1 MGKLLS
7 MTGYGS
13 AKGSVEGQEITVELK
28 SVNNRYLDCSVRLP
42 RNFLFAEDT
51 VKQTVSAGV
60 SRGKVDVFVSAQASQ
75 DSGTVVSVN
84 EELARGYRDAVAHI
98 AEALG
103 LESGL
108 NAFSLARFPDV
119 LTVERRELDK
129 DKAAAA
135 LSEITAKAVEEF
147 NAMREREGERLRRDM
162 LGKLETIEGLVS
174 VVEERSPQTVKEYRE
189 RLEARLRDILADR
202 SLDEQRVIT
211 EAAIF
216 ADRTAVDEETVRLRS
231 HIAQFRT
238 MLEEGSP
245 IGRKMDF
252 LVQEFN
258 RESNT
263 IGSKC
268 SDASLAKVVVD
279 LKSEIE
285 KIREQLQNVE

>member
-1 MGKLLS
+1 M
-7 MTGYGS
+7 
-13 AKGSVEGQEITVELK
+13 
-28 SVNNRYLDCSVRLP
+28 
-42 RNFLFAEDT
+42 RNYR
-51 VKQTVSAGV
+51 GV
-60 SRGKVDVFVSAQASQ
+60 ARRSR
-75 DSGTVVSVN
+75 
-84 EELARGYRDAVAHI
+84 AH
-98 AEALG
+98 
-103 LESGL
+103 
-108 NAFSLARFPDV
+108 
-119 LTVERRELDK
+119 RRETLQTAEMRTQCIQPRPGSGCAHGHRASDFDK
-129 DKAAAA
+129 DSAPRRFRI
-135 LSEITAKAVEEF
+135 SRQSREEF
-147 NAMREREGERLRRDM
+147 KRELREREERLRRDM
-162 LGKLETIEGLVS
+162 LGKLGTIEGLVS